1 MVRRISITRSSCNE
15 ETRHERIPRNESA
28 TTVLKHLMIVSR
40 PFDMPQV
47 ELLDVADSD
56 FDWMLG
62 IVQDHEGLRL
72 PPGGV
77 DDPAVLQIVRDMTK
91 KLHAAG
97 CTGSW
102 MIVRDGEV
110 VGLCSYKRPPA
121 QGRVEIG
128 YGTAPQRRESGIAT
142 AAVAVIAQIASA
154 DHVIEALT
162 AETSSNNLASQRVLE
177 KNGFVRTGRRTDD
190 EDGEVIGWIKT
201 LR

>member
-1 MVRRISITRSSCNE
+1 
-15 ETRHERIPRNESA
+15 
-28 TTVLKHLMIVSR
+28 
-40 PFDMPQV
+40 MPQV
-47 ELLDVADSD
+47 ELLSVADSD

-62 IVQDHEGLRL
+62 FVRDRIGLRL

-77 DDPAVLQIVRDMTK
+77 DDPVVLRTVREMTR

-102 MIVRDGEV
+102 MIAHEGEV
-110 VGLCSYKRPPA
+110 VGLCSYKRPPVK
-121 QGRVEIG
+121 GRVEIG
-128 YGTAPQRRESGIAT
+128 YGIAPQRREAGLAT

-154 DHVIEALT
+154 DHAIEALT
-162 AETSSNNLASQRVLE
+162 AETSSKNLASQRVLE
-177 KNGFVRTGRRTDD
+177 KNGFVRMGRRIDG

>member
-1 MVRRISITRSSCNE
+1 L
-15 ETRHERIPRNESA
+15 
-28 TTVLKHLMIVSR
+28 LKHPVIVSR
-40 PFDMPQV
+40 RLDEPQV
-47 ELLDVADSD
+47 ELLEVADSD

-62 IVQDHEGLRL
+62 IVEGRKGLRL
-72 PPGGV
+72 PRGGV
-77 DDPAVLQIVRDMTK
+77 DDPAVLQIVREMTK
-91 KLHAAG
+91 RLHAAG
-97 CTGSW
+97 CAGSW
-102 MIVRDGEV
+102 MIVRNGEV

-128 YGTAPQRRESGIAT
+128 YGTAPQLRERGIAT

-177 KNGFVRTGRRTDD
+177 KNGFVRTGRRMDD